1 MFEDSLVESQG
12 TLASSQRSTRR
23 ALMLVSITFQCSLVA
38 AFLAIPLLHPERLPF
53 HLEAPRVLPILRRTP
68 PPVVKITESHA
79 TSTASASLPDPG
91 RTLMTPRLFPTTI
104 LLGSDP
110 QVPPI
115 ADFGTSMEG
124 PGVPAALGGGT
135 SSHIAV
141 VAAKPVS
148 NRPVRVSAGVSNGLL
163 IQPIRPVY
171 PAIAKAAHMEGTVV
185 IEAVIS
191 KSGQIESAHVLTGP
205 AMLQQAAIDAVRAAR
220 YSPYKLNG
228 DPTEVLTTI
237 TINFRLGS

>member
-23 ALMLVSITFQCSLVA
+23 ALVLVSITFQCSLVA

-53 HLEAPRVLPILRRTP
+53 HIQAPRVLPILRRTP
-68 PPVVKITESHA
+68 PPIVRVTETHA
-79 TSTASASLPDPG
+79 TSSASASLPDPG
-91 RTLMTPRLFPTTI
+91 RALTTPRLFPTTI
-104 LLGSDP
+104 VLGPDP
-110 QVPPI
+110 QDAPI
-115 ADFGTSMEG
+115 AKFGTGMEG
-124 PGVPAALGGGT
+124 PGVPAALGEGSGT
-135 SSHIAV
+135 RIAV
-141 VAAKPVS
+141 VAAKPAS
-148 NRPVRVSAGVSNGLL
+148 NRPVRVSAGVSAGLL
-163 IQPIRPVY
+163 IQPIRPIY
-171 PAIAKAAHMEGTVV
+171 PGIAKAAHMEGTVV

-191 KSGQIESAHVLTGP
+191 KSGQIESAHVLSGP
-205 AMLQQAAIDAVRAAR
+205 AMLQQAAIDAVRTAR